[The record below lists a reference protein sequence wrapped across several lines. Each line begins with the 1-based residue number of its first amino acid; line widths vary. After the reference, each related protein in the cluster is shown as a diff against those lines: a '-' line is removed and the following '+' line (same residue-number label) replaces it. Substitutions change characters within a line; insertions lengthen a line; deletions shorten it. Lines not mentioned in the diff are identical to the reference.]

1 MTFVECPLHVLENTK
16 VNNNSK
22 KDTHLQELIVLSQG
36 ERRDEGGRNR
46 YAEFCW
52 TKIEVERRKGILW
65 GRINKIP
72 SLERGNCGA

>member
-22 KDTHLQELIVLSQG
+22 KDTHLQELIVLNQG
-36 ERRDEGGRNR
+36 ERRDEGGLNR

-52 TKIEVERRKGILW
+52 TETEVERREGHFMGKV
-65 GRINKIP
+65 
-72 SLERGNCGA
+72 